1 MLNIWFQGTSMDNLP
16 EGIKAHLI
24 AQRSVSKRIL
34 WVAGTYF
41 PDIGGAE
48 WSLMGNACLM
58 KQNYGQL
65 ILVHR
70 EHGNRVIDGVPVLEC
85 DLNSP
90 QEIYRF
96 IKLFDPGSVATQG
109 LYSRQVIE
117 LCLPLKL
124 PVVYFLR
131 AQTQLD
137 FSNYMKSKDFTVVA
151 NSKWMTEW
159 YQQKWNISPRSLN
172 PVVLPWLVAKDGPR
186 KPEYITH
193 VGDAE
198 VKGGERVLK
207 IAKVMPNEKFLVTR
221 SWPALRNNGKWR
233 EDRIKQLKNGDGAND
248 NFEPVLANFE
258 NVLNVRLEWPFLDP
272 SALYRKTKIL
282 LVASKWKEPYGRVVI
297 EGLLNGLPVIVGPE
311 VQNDIWSDLVYYVD
325 NPDNPEE
332 WRKLIV
338 EILKSGIDETRK
350 KAINNFRDKFDNNP
364 SIMVLEGEI
373 FNI

>member
-1 MLNIWFQGTSMDNLP
+1 MDSLP

-24 AQRSVSKRIL
+24 AQRRVSKRIL

-48 WSLMGNACLM
+48 WSLMGNTCLM

-65 ILVHR
+65 ILVHGER
-70 EHGNRVIDGVPVLEC
+70 GNRVIDGIPVLEC

-90 QEIYRF
+90 QEISQF
-96 IKLFDPGSVATQG
+96 IKLFDPESVATQG

-117 LCLPLKL
+117 LCLPLKI
-124 PVVYFLR
+124 PVIYFLR
-131 AQTQLD
+131 AQTRLD
-137 FSNYMKSKDFTVVA
+137 FSNYLKSKHFAVVA
-151 NSKWMTEW
+151 NSKWMAEW
-159 YQQKWNISPRSLN
+159 YQQKWNTSPRLLS
-172 PVVLPWLVAKDGPR
+172 PVILPWLVVKDGPR

-198 VKGGERVLK
+198 VKGGGRVLK
-207 IAKVMPNEKFLVTR
+207 IAKEMPNEKFLVTR
-221 SWPALRNNGKWR
+221 SWPALRNNRGWR

-272 SALYRKTKIL
+272 SALYHKTKIL

-311 VQNDIWSDLVYYVD
+311 IQNNMWSDLVYYVD
-325 NPDNPEE
+325 NPDNSEE
-332 WRKLIV
+332 WRKLIFK
-338 EILKSGIDETRK
+338 ILKNGIDDKRQ
-350 KAINNFRDKFDNNP
+350 KAINNFRNKFCN
-364 SIMVLEGEI
+364 SSSVMVLEREI

>member
-1 MLNIWFQGTSMDNLP
+1 MDNLP
-16 EGIKAHLI
+16 EGIKAHLN

-70 EHGNRVIDGVPVLEC
+70 EYGNRVIDGIPVLEC

-90 QEIYRF
+90 QEFYRF
-96 IKLFDPGSVATQG
+96 VKFFDPGYVATQG

-117 LCLPLKL
+117 LCLPLKIH
-124 PVVYFLR
+124 VVYLLR

-137 FSNYMKSKDFTVVA
+137 FSNYLKSGYFTVVA
-151 NSKWMTEW
+151 NSKWMAEW
-159 YQQKWNISPRSLN
+159 FQQKWDISPRILN

-207 IAKVMPNEKFLVTR
+207 IAKVMHNEKFLVTR
-221 SWPALRNNGKWR
+221 SWPALRNNEKWR

-248 NFEPVLANFE
+248 NFEPVLANLE
-258 NVLNVRLEWPFLDP
+258 DVLNVRLEWPFLDP

-311 VQNDIWSDLVYYVD
+311 VQNDIWSDLVYFVD

-338 EILKSGIDETRK
+338 EILKSGIDDKRQ
-350 KAINNFRDKFDNNP
+350 KAINKFCDKFDNY
-364 SIMVLEGEI
+364 SSVKVLESEI